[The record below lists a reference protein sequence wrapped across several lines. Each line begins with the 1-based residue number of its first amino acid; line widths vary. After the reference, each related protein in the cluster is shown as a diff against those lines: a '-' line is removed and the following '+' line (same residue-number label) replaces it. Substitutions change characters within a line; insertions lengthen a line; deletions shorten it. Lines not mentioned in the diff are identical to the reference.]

1 MVTLSY
7 LKQEAVDTLRDGIE
21 VNLEVYRSGNFE
33 HLIESSVV
41 TLNGDILI
49 DEFLLNGMHCNG
61 GERDIENSL
70 LVSQGIEGLTPY
82 LARDE
87 RIWTYLTHTIL
98 LNYTRERWPIPED
111 DTKAVSYISS
121 HFFSKGIRGVMRT
134 NSVARLW
141 WAAHLS
147 NKVEGL
153 SLKDSLV
160 ALLYRQDIRGAIAER
175 PTISRSSV
183 IFSSVIRIMNDS
195 YKTEERELFNRKVRR
210 GSMKELNFIA
220 GARLLQGMQE
230 KEVFNIVKEV
240 FDRNH

>member
-1 MVTLSY
+1 MIALSY
-7 LKQEAVDTLRDGIE
+7 LKQEAVNSLRDNIE
-21 VNLEVYRSGNFE
+21 NNLELYRNGNFE
-33 HLIESSVV
+33 HLIEGDVN

-49 DEFLLNGMHCNG
+49 DEFLLKGMHCISND
-61 GERDIENSL
+61 RDVENSL
-70 LVSQGIEGLTPY
+70 LISQGIEGLTPY

-87 RIWTYLTHTIL
+87 RIWVYLTHTIL

-111 DTKAVSYISS
+111 DNNAISFIS
-121 HFFSKGIRGVMRT
+121 DHFFSKGIRGVMRT

-141 WAAHLS
+141 WAVHLS

-153 SLKDSLV
+153 SLEDSLNT
-160 ALLYRQDIRGAIAER
+160 LLHRQDVRGAIAER

-183 IFSSVIRIMNDS
+183 IFSSVIKVMNES
-195 YKTEERELFNRKVRR
+195 YNTEEKELFDRKTNR

-230 KEVFNIVKEV
+230 EEVLDIVKGC
-240 FDRNH
+240 FSRNG

>member
-121 HFFSKGIRGVMRT
+121 HFFSKGIRGV
-134 NSVARLW
+134 
-141 WAAHLS
+141 
-147 NKVEGL
+147 
-153 SLKDSLV
+153 
-160 ALLYRQDIRGAIAER
+160 
-175 PTISRSSV
+175 
-183 IFSSVIRIMNDS
+183 
-195 YKTEERELFNRKVRR
+195 
-210 GSMKELNFIA
+210 
-220 GARLLQGMQE
+220 
-230 KEVFNIVKEV
+230 
-240 FDRNH
+240 